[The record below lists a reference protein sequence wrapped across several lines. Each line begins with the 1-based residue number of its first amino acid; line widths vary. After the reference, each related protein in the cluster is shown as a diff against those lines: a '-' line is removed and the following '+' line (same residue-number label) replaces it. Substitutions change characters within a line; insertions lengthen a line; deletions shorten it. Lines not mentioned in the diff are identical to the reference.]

1 MGPWGHAVNTTRTLG
16 EADFGPDAL
25 IDLDGYVVAFLDEH
39 AKGAAPGPPPAPFPK
54 FDVNLGTGGDMITET
69 EGVIAT
75 NRLWHTPSRL
85 SRLILN

>member
-54 FDVNLGTGGDMITET
+54 FDVNLGTGGNMLPRPKGSSPPTGCGI
-69 EGVIAT
+69 
-75 NRLWHTPSRL
+75 RLPACRGS
-85 SRLILN
+85 S